1 MLNAVKLRVSACGL
15 ILFLC
20 AAMPQA
26 IIADEADGSMARM
39 TPATDRTSATFTDK
53 IGNPP
58 TMIALVDPDPSVSS
72 TAPSSRPAS
81 PKKVVS
87 WPTPA
92 RFFTINQVLSKRENG
107 PSPVEFASIRPT
119 EMLSDRPGAQ
129 IPPTQGEEPFG
140 LYTFRAPDGL
150 LSVKWHR
157 LEAEITNEIPA
168 LGRCRADSA
177 KCNPA
182 EARFV
187 AMIKD
192 ADGLSRRGK
201 LQLVNDRVN
210 AAIRY
215 TDDWTQWHEA
225 DVWSAPLDG
234 DHTGSYD
241 TGRGDCEDYAIAK
254 YVALRQI
261 GVPESDLRVLL
272 VKDQAVHLD
281 HAVLAVR
288 DDGHWVILDNRW
300 SRLREDNELRQ
311 FVPLF
316 ALNYEGVKLFA
327 APYARR
333 SVAPLSEPRLPE
345 PHTYTDAGLSYSARL
360 NLGVSGALP
369 LLM

>member
-1 MLNAVKLRVSACGL
+1 
-15 ILFLC
+15 
-20 AAMPQA
+20 MPQA

-39 TPATDRTSATFTDK
+39 TPATDRTSETFTDK
-53 IGNPP
+53 IDNPP
-58 TMIALVDPDPSVSS
+58 TMIALADPDLSVSS
-72 TAPSSRPAS
+72 MAPSSHPAP
-81 PKKVVS
+81 PKKAAS

-119 EMLSDRPGAQ
+119 EIMLSDRPAAQ

-157 LEAEITNEIPA
+157 LEADIKAESPA

-177 KCNPA
+177 KCTPA

-192 ADGLSRRGK
+192 ADGLSRRAK

-215 TDDWTQWHEA
+215 TEDSTQWHEA

-254 YVALRQI
+254 YVALRQA

-300 SRLREDNELRQ
+300 SRLTEDNELRQ

-333 SVAPLSEPRLPE
+333 SVTPLREPRLLE
-345 PHTYTDAGLSYSARL
+345 SHTYTDAGLSYSARL
-360 NLGVSGALP
+360 SWGVSGALS